1 VRPQS
6 VSNFDDGEEDVAGRD
21 SRGRL
26 IVPSFPAKKQSVDED
41 GSSVKD
47 AVSTFVPTHT
57 MKKNAQKILE
67 SASRSDISKNANAR
81 ERLSG
86 ELEHGS
92 KRVVEDC
99 VAQVQLRLDDGKT
112 CAG

>member
-57 MKKNAQKILE
+57 MKKT
-67 SASRSDISKNANAR
+67 R
-81 ERLSG
+81 EKFWNLP
-86 ELEHGS
+86 
-92 KRVVEDC
+92 VEAIYPKC
-99 VAQVQLRLDDGKT
+99 QRTRKAEW
-112 CAG
+112 